1 MVSNRKR
8 VYESGARKRSEKK
21 RKIESAA
28 ANTKP
33 LSLFFQ
39 KSEDKDLAISSLPPQ
54 GGGERPKKMSRTLS
68 LMKLL
73 NLLTRMTK
81 MCVKLLL
88 KYHHVSLIFV
98 SLI

>member
-1 MVSNRKR
+1 MVPNRKR

-39 KSEDKDLAISSLPPQ
+39 KSGDKDLAISSLPPQ
-54 GGGERPKKMSRTLS
+54 GGERPKKMSRTLS

-81 MCVKLLL
+81 M
-88 KYHHVSLIFV
+88 
-98 SLI
+98 